1 MAQRLDKSV
10 DRLHRFLAQTPL
22 FEHFKKEEIMALL
35 RIMEVWGYDA
45 NETVFEE
52 NQSGDSCYI
61 ITSGSIGVQ
70 KSIFGAEKEVKLSK
84 LKPGT
89 IFGQVSLIDR
99 GPRSATCI
107 ALENQTVLLKLRR
120 NAFDALFH
128 TGHVTAYKFQDIVA
142 RIMIQQLRLADQA
155 YARIIQQLTGDKA
168 ENVSTA
174 GKTAADAVSATMEWH
189 ENTDAEPT
197 EPTYS
202 EEYLERDF
210 SFDDE

>member
-1 MAQRLDKSV
+1 MAQRLDKSI
-10 DRLHRFLAQTPL
+10 DPLYHFLAQTPL
-22 FEHFKKEEIMALL
+22 FEHFKREEITALL
-35 RIMEVWGYDA
+35 RIMEVWRYDTQ
-45 NETVFEE
+45 EPVFKE
-52 NQSGDSCYI
+52 NDPGDSCYI

-70 KSIFGAEKEVKLSK
+70 KNIFDEGDEVKLSK

-107 ALENQTVLLKLRR
+107 ALEPSVLLKLRR

-128 TGHVTAYKFQDIVA
+128 TGHVTAYKFQDIIA

-155 YARIIQQLTGDKA
+155 YARIIQQLTGDQS
-168 ENVSTA
+168 EQVSSA
-174 GKTAADAVSATMEWH
+174 GESAMDGVNATVEWH

-197 EPTYS
+197 EPTHS
-202 EEYLERDF
+202 GQYLERDF
-210 SFDDE
+210 SFED